1 MMMNEVDERDDTVVV
16 EDTVVELRIENKPKT
31 QLTKLREIK
40 TKTKTSQKL
49 N

>member
-1 MMMNEVDERDDTVVV
+1 MMTIEVDERDDTVVV
-16 EDTVVELRIENKPKT
+16 EDTVVELRIENKPKP

-40 TKTKTSQKL
+40 TKTSQKL